1 MYQISWAFY
10 VHQTIPVSQGNLL
23 PLTGAFRMQESF
35 EILSSTGNYTVVVG
49 TDLLTGVVAQY
60 SDAIFMIDER
70 LEAVL
75 PATIARRIVIIAN
88 ENNKSLE
95 CMPDVILKMRTLG
108 ANRTSHLVAIGGG
121 VIQDIATFTAS
132 TYMRGIKWTYMP
144 TTLLG
149 VTDSCI
155 GGKSSINVMGY
166 KNLIGNFYPPVD
178 ILIDMAFIHTLNE
191 EQVVGGLFE
200 AAKICY
206 ARGYQQFLEYLN
218 ESPSFPMGSDNAQR
232 VIVHVLKTKK
242 WFIETDEFDQNERLL
257 LNFGHTFGH
266 ALEAGTNFGITH
278 GIAVGIGMV
287 VAVEYAKIATL
298 LSPTGISRAEHLI
311 AHVKSMLGEGLKNV
325 MASPPEIDL
334 ALVME
339 KFNNDK
345 KHRAEFYRMVV
356 PKEDGDL
363 ELISETK
370 TDAILNRIRLS
381 YQQGLSEIGYL
392 NYQRI
397 D

>member
-1 MYQISWAFY
+1 MED
-10 VHQTIPVSQGNLL
+10 
-23 PLTGAFRMQESF
+23 FRMQESF
-35 EILSSTGNYTVVVG
+35 EILSSTGNYTVIAG
-49 TDLLTGVVAQY
+49 TDLLVQVIAQY
-60 SDAIFMIDER
+60 SDAIFMVDER
-70 LEAVL
+70 LESVL
-75 PATIARRIVIIAN
+75 PASITKRILIKAN
-88 ENNKSLE
+88 ENTKSLE
-95 CMPDVILKMRTLG
+95 FMPEVILKMREAG

-132 TYMRGIKWTYMP
+132 TYMRGIQWTYMP
-144 TTLLG
+144 TTFLG
-149 VTDSCI
+149 MTDSCI
-155 GGKSSINVMGY
+155 GGKSSINVLGY

-178 ILIDMAFIHTLNE
+178 ILIDMTFINTLNE

-218 ESPSFPMGSDNAQR
+218 ESPAFPMSPENAQR
-232 VIVHVLKTKK
+232 LIVHVLKTKK

-287 VAVEYAKIATL
+287 AAVEYAKIAAL

-311 AHVKSMLGEGLKNV
+311 AHVKSMLGDDLKNV
-325 MASPPEIDL
+325 MANPPEIDL
-334 ALVME
+334 ALVLE

-345 KHRAEFYRMVV
+345 KHRTEFYRMVV
-356 PKEDGDL
+356 PKEDGEL
-363 ELISETK
+363 ELISQTK
-370 TDAILNRIRLS
+370 TDAILNRIRLA

-392 NYQRI
+392 NYQLI

>member
-1 MYQISWAFY
+1 
-10 VHQTIPVSQGNLL
+10 
-23 PLTGAFRMQESF
+23 MQESF

-75 PATIARRIVIIAN
+75 PATIARRIVITAN

-132 TYMRGIKWTYMP
+132 TYMRGIQWTYMP
-144 TTLLG
+144 TTFLG
-149 VTDSCI
+149 MTDSCI

-166 KNLIGNFYPPVD
+166 KNLIGNFYPPQD
-178 ILIDMAFIHTLNE
+178 ILIDMAFINTLNE
-191 EQVVGGLFE
+191 EQVAGGLFE

-206 ARGYQQFLEYLN
+206 ARGYHQFLDYIN
-218 ESPSFPMGSDNAQR
+218 QSPMFPMDPDNAQR

-266 ALEAGTNFGITH
+266 ALEAGTSFGITH

-287 VAVEYAKIATL
+287 VAVEYAKIAAL
-298 LSPTGISRAEHLI
+298 LTPTGISRAEHLI
-311 AHVKSMLGEGLKNV
+311 GHVKSMLGEGLKNV
-325 MASPPEIDL
+325 MANPPAIDL

-345 KHRAEFYRMVV
+345 KHRADFYRMVV
-356 PKEDGDL
+356 PKEDGEL
-363 ELISETK
+363 ELISESK
-370 TDAILNRIRLS
+370 TEAVSNRIRLA
-381 YQQGLSEIGYL
+381 YQLGLSEIGYL
-392 NYQRI
+392 NCQPI